1 MGGDSLS
8 WPNKEQKSENG
19 RRRKGTSLLNI
30 LEKGGYDRRE
40 GGGLKAENENEVFQL
55 RRRERKPF

>member
-19 RRRKGTSLLNI
+19 GRRGTELLC
-30 LEKGGYDRRE
+30 LTSWKRGGYDRRE
-40 GGGLKAENENEVFQL
+40 RGGT
-55 RRRERKPF
+55 